1 MKPGRTTSQLAGLA
15 LFSGSSLYLEIALTR
30 LLATIYYPPYVFA
43 AISLAILGIGL
54 GAALASWQTAL
65 RRETLISSY
74 MGLAGLGGLILVAFA
89 VLTAA
94 YDLQPLLFALTTLP
108 YLFVGLALAAVFA
121 LAPDD
126 SPRLYMADLLGA
138 GVGAALAIP
147 LLNIFGALN
156 GALLAAALLS
166 VSGSVWQ
173 RRIAPAALMV
183 VTGLALVINLSGAWL
198 SLDMADLHTDKSIKG
213 SLAQQGHIVDTQWDS
228 FARTDLVDPGA
239 GRPYEIYVD
248 GAAGSV
254 MPPAGI
260 YQALLHDIGFFPFA
274 TAQPDRVLVIGPGGG
289 LDVWF
294 GLQSGARE
302 IVAVEVNAASVDL
315 VRQFADYNGGLYDQP
330 AVRVEVDEGR
340 SVLRRENRDYDL
352 IVLSQVITSTAERSG
367 YVLSENTIYTVEAFG
382 DYLDHLRP
390 NGQIAL
396 KLYDEPTLTRGLSVA
411 IAAFNARGLSD
422 AEALQHIEIYVDPR
436 VDPAIPL
443 LIMRATPFSRN
454 DALADGAVAV
464 EVGFKPLF
472 LPQVLADPPFDA
484 IEAGTM
490 TFDTLIDQSDVDI
503 SPPTDNRP
511 FFFQFEKGLPDTL
524 ARLVGGMAALVLAGG
539 LVLIVVQRR
548 IARDRYRWAPLY
560 FAGLGIGF
568 ISVETTV
575 IQQTRLFL
583 GHPTLAVTTVLAV
596 MLVGGGLGSWM
607 AGRWIESEPGKTPA
621 FPAAGVAVM
630 LVIWIVAWQT
640 IGERFQTA
648 DQLPRVL
655 MLSLTLVPLALLMGM
670 PFPLGLR
677 ALSHAGERQVALA
690 WAVNGITTVC
700 GSVGAI
706 ALAMVLGFNSVLV
719 ISALVYLL
727 SGALARWVL
736 LPK

>member
-1 MKPGRTTSQLAGLA
+1 VSA
-15 LFSGSSLYLEIALTR
+15 ALT
-30 LLATIYYPPYVFA
+30 A
-43 AISLAILGIGL
+43 
-54 GAALASWQTAL
+54 
-65 RRETLISSY
+65 
-74 MGLAGLGGLILVAFA
+74 
-89 VLTAA
+89 
-94 YDLQPLLFALTTLP
+94 
-108 YLFVGLALAAVFA
+108 
-121 LAPDD
+121 
-126 SPRLYMADLLGA
+126 
-138 GVGAALAIP
+138 
-147 LLNIFGALN
+147 
-156 GALLAAALLS
+156 
-166 VSGSVWQ
+166 
-173 RRIAPAALMV
+173 

-198 SLDMADLHTDKSIKG
+198 SLNMADLHTDKPIKD
-213 SLAQQGHIVDTQWDS
+213 SLAHAGHIVATKWDS
-228 FARTDLVDPGA
+228 FARTDLVDPGD

-260 YQALLHDIGFFPFA
+260 DQALLRDIGFFPFA

-302 IVAVEVNAASVDL
+302 IVAVEVNAASVHF

-330 AVRVEVDEGR
+330 AVRVQVDEGR

-390 NGQIAL
+390 DGQIAL
-396 KLYDEPTLTRGLSVA
+396 KLYDEPTLTRALATAV
-411 IAAFNARGLSD
+411 AAFNARGLSD
-422 AEALQHIEIYVDPR
+422 AEALEHIEIYVDPR

-443 LIMRATPFSRN
+443 LIMRVTPFSRN

-472 LPQVLADPPFDA
+472 LPQALADPPFDA
-484 IEAGTM
+484 VEAGTM
-490 TFDTLIDQSDVDI
+490 TFDTVIDQSDIDI

-524 ARLVGGMAALVLAGG
+524 ARLAGGMAALVLVGG
-539 LVLIVVQRR
+539 VALVVVQRR

-560 FAGLGIGF
+560 FAGLGVGF

-607 AGRWIESEPGKTPA
+607 AGRWIESEPGEIPA
-621 FPAAGVAVM
+621 LPAVSVAVA
-630 LVIWIVAWQT
+630 LVVWTLAWRT

-648 DQLPRVL
+648 DQLPRIL
-655 MLSLTLVPLALLMGM
+655 MLSLTLSPLALLMGM

-677 ALSHAGERQVALA
+677 ALSRTGDRQVALA
-690 WAVNGITTVC
+690 WAVNGIMTVC

-706 ALAMVLGFNSVLV
+706 ALAMVLGFDSVLV
-719 ISALVYLL
+719 ISALVYLM
-727 SGALARWVL
+727 SGALAQWVL
-736 LPK
+736 RPSAE